1 MHVVGDPL
9 NDARAYYD
17 AAARLNAGQALYPP
31 GIDPSTN
38 RIYLYP
44 PLLAMLLRPLALL
57 PYEWFAVIWEIF
69 VVTCFVLLVRHL
81 GVRRKETWLTI
92 GVLGVPIGW
101 ALAVAQAH
109 IPMTLLIAIGQ
120 PWSIAVAANIKLF
133 PVLIVLWWLGR
144 REFEAVAAFAMWSVL
159 LVLAQVLAEPGGSF
173 AYFQRVGFEQIG
185 EGTIRNFS
193 PFVLS
198 PVIWASLL
206 AVGAIATLALARTKW
221 GWAVA
226 VTFAT
231 LAPPRLLVYMLTSIV
246 AGRPPAAACAR
257 ARSGGDRRRRLGL
270 HALLSMSPDAPV
282 ATRAA
287 GDATGDTRGRSV
299 VDLAASV
306 QGTERRGVPDPT
318 GLDRGRSSGLDGL
331 RAFAALL
338 VVAFHLN
345 TVNGVSFGP
354 ARPVRPRRRQRRVP
368 VLRPVRLPPVQAVRP
383 GTGRPRSTTPRSDRA
398 GSCRAT
404 SSRSSG

>member
-1 MHVVGDPL
+1 MVWRQGASDDYDRVEQPTPWRKGRELTASESEAQILVEKWDDEIPHPSRADEVAAAARRAGARFGPVTRHIVNLLLFVAAVVGAAAGVAVAYMHVVGDPL

-17 AAARLNAGQALYPP
+17 AAVRLNAGLPLYPE

-44 PLLAMLLRPLALL
+44 PLLAMALRPLALL
-57 PYEWFAVIWEIF
+57 PYEWFAVVWELF
-69 VVTCFVLLVRHL
+69 VVTCFVLLIRHL
-81 GVRRKETWLTI
+81 GVRRRATWIAI
-92 GVLGVPIGW
+92 GILGVPIGW

-133 PVLIVLWWLGR
+133 PALIVLWWLGR
-144 REFEAVAAFAMWSVL
+144 REFEAVAAFAMWSAL
-159 LVLAQVLAEPGGSF
+159 LVLAQVLVEQGGAF
-173 AYFQRVGFEQIG
+173 AYFQQVGFEQIG

-231 LAPPRLLVYMLTSIV
+231 LAPPRLLIYMLTSIV
-246 AGRPPAAACAR
+246 AAVRQP
-257 ARSGGDRRRRLGL
+257 RLA
-270 HALLSMSPDAPV
+270 HEPDPEALDDV
-282 ATRAA
+282 
-287 GDATGDTRGRSV
+287 
-299 VDLAASV
+299 ASV
-306 QGTERRGVPDPT
+306 YT
-318 GLDRGRSSGLDGL
+318 RSY
-331 RAFAALL
+331 R
-338 VVAFHLN
+338 
-345 TVNGVSFGP
+345 
-354 ARPVRPRRRQRRVP
+354 
-368 VLRPVRLPPVQAVRP
+368 
-383 GTGRPRSTTPRSDRA
+383 
-398 GSCRAT
+398 
-404 SSRSSG
+404 

>member
-1 MHVVGDPL
+1 MVWRQGSHDAYDSEKQPSPWRKGREFVTAEGEAELFVEKWDDEIPQPSRADEMAAAARRAGEQFGPATRHIGNLALFVLAVIGAAAGVAVAYMHVVGDPL

-81 GVRRKETWLTI
+81 GVRRRATWIWI
-92 GVLGVPIGW
+92 GILGVPIGW

-109 IPMTLLIAIGQ
+109 IPMTLLIALGQ
-120 PWSIAVAANIKLF
+120 PWSIALAANIKLF
-133 PVLIVLWWLGR
+133 PVLIALWWLGR

-159 LVLAQVLAEPGGSF
+159 FVLAQVLLEQGGSF

-206 AVGAIATLALARTKW
+206 FVGVIATLALARTKW

-231 LAPPRLLVYMLTSIV
+231 LAPPRLLVYMLASIV
-246 AGRPPAAACAR
+246 AAVRQP
-257 ARSGGDRRRRLGL
+257 RLA
-270 HALLSMSPDAPV
+270 H
-282 ATRAA
+282 
-287 GDATGDTRGRSV
+287 
-299 VDLAASV
+299 
-306 QGTERRGVPDPT
+306 EPDPEAMDDVAAVYT
-318 GLDRGRSSGLDGL
+318 RSY
-331 RAFAALL
+331 R
-338 VVAFHLN
+338 
-345 TVNGVSFGP
+345 
-354 ARPVRPRRRQRRVP
+354 
-368 VLRPVRLPPVQAVRP
+368 
-383 GTGRPRSTTPRSDRA
+383 
-398 GSCRAT
+398 
-404 SSRSSG
+404 

>member
-1 MHVVGDPL
+1 MVWRQGSHDPYDSTEQPAPWRRGREFVTGEGEAEVFVEKWDDEIPPPSRADEYAAAARRAGERLGPVTRRLLYLAWFAFAIIGAAAGVAVAYMHVVGDPL

-57 PYEWFAVIWEIF
+57 PYAWFAAIWEIF
-69 VVTCFVLLVRHL
+69 VVTCFVLLIRQL
-81 GVRRKETWLTI
+81 GVRRKETWLAI

-101 ALAVAQAH
+101 ALSVAQAH

-133 PVLIVLWWLGR
+133 PALIVLWWLGR
-144 REFEAVAAFAMWSVL
+144 REFEAVAAFAMWAGL
-159 LVLAQVLAEPGGSF
+159 LVLAQALAEPGGSF

-246 AGRPPAAACAR
+246 AAVRQP
-257 ARSGGDRRRRLGL
+257 RLA
-270 HALLSMSPDAPV
+270 HEPDPDQMDDV
-282 ATRAA
+282 
-287 GDATGDTRGRSV
+287 
-299 VDLAASV
+299 ASV
-306 QGTERRGVPDPT
+306 YT
-318 GLDRGRSSGLDGL
+318 RSY
-331 RAFAALL
+331 R
-338 VVAFHLN
+338 
-345 TVNGVSFGP
+345 
-354 ARPVRPRRRQRRVP
+354 
-368 VLRPVRLPPVQAVRP
+368 
-383 GTGRPRSTTPRSDRA
+383 
-398 GSCRAT
+398 
-404 SSRSSG
+404 